1 MLLEQTEE
9 NTNSN
14 NLEIAPLSFL
24 VLVFCRIATIENG
37 RSRGFIYFHLLPS
50 LDTIIAN
57 QPGGGVACA
66 TRCSNCA
73 SMFAEVQLGMNM
85 EITRTNLPHVYN
97 TGRVTDKNPHDPSQL
112 IDGGCNCGS
121 ANESVS
127 E

>member
-37 RSRGFIYFHLLPS
+37 RSRGFINFHLLPS

-57 QPGGGVACA
+57 QRGGGSRARQGAQIV
-66 TRCSNCA
+66 
-73 SMFAEVQLGMNM
+73 
-85 EITRTNLPHVYN
+85 
-97 TGRVTDKNPHDPSQL
+97 RVCLQRYSW
-112 IDGGCNCGS
+112 
-121 ANESVS
+121 E
-127 E
+127 